1 MNNNRVRV
9 RSNGA
14 ECEDDYQCSPLSEC
28 VSNICKKIVEPP
40 SPKRWDNLTTGQK
53 AMEIFLA
60 GQKPGPALGKKRKKK
75 HTAKKKKKKQKKKS
89 SRIRRRKD

>member
-1 MNNNRVRV
+1 MNKRVEV
-9 RSNGA
+9 RSNGDD
-14 ECEDDYQCSPLSEC
+14 CEDHDQCSPLSEC
-28 VSNICKKIVEPP
+28 VSNICKKIGAPP
-40 SPKRWDNLTTGQK
+40 SPKRWDNLTTREK
-53 AMEIFLA
+53 AMEVFLA

>member
-1 MNNNRVRV
+1 MNNNRVGV
-9 RSNGA
+9 LSNGDD
-14 ECEDDYQCSPLSEC
+14 CEDDDQCSPLSEC
-28 VSNICKKIVEPP
+28 VSNICKKIGAPP

-53 AMEIFLA
+53 AMEVFLA

-75 HTAKKKKKKQKKKS
+75 HTAKKKKQKKKKS

>member
-1 MNNNRVRV
+1 MNNNRVGV

-28 VSNICKKIVEPP
+28 VSNICKKIGEQS

-53 AMEIFLA
+53 AM
-60 GQKPGPALGKKRKKK
+60 
-75 HTAKKKKKKQKKKS
+75 
-89 SRIRRRKD
+89 